1 MKLYREIE
9 NSFPM
14 IEKLFSQETL
24 LEFKNATI
32 FELHL
37 YNVRLSVWIE
47 NNIDS
52 FRKSLLYN
60 LFVESGV
67 KNTEEMSLFMILLF
81 HYNLNIVKQL

>member
-32 FELHL
+32 FELRL

-47 NNIDS
+47 NNIAY

-81 HYNLNIVKQL
+81 HYSINTD